1 MSQKNLLISLCALSV
16 VACGHY
22 SPPETFESKMAR
34 YQVRNTGNSGVPEI
48 EPIQFKTTR
57 MRAPAS
63 VEPKTEKEDI
73 NFSNR
78 KLYFITLYKQYHE
91 LSSFSQ
97 TPVREIKQCPSF
109 HSALVDHSEVEKPRV
124 DWKVQYNTNKIQDE
138 NYVKYYPELYLS
150 MDDNAPTPRVVDLIR
165 NDTSKTQSLVQS
177 AIEKHVDK
185 THAELAELCEYGT
198 SDNYYAFEN
207 LNTEIRKKDVAPAS
221 TTGMKILLKTTLFSN
236 KALIESLKQSSTPS
250 RSPASAIKKVDF
262 EALVMNRLGVPWA
275 KGYYQSLKERP

>member
-1 MSQKNLLISLCALSV
+1 MSQNNLFIALFALCAG
-16 VACGHY
+16 ACGHY
-22 SPPETFESKMAR
+22 APPETFESKMAR
-34 YQVRNTGNSGVPEI
+34 YQVRNTGTSGVPEI
-48 EPIQFKTTR
+48 EPIQFQAPR

-63 VEPKTEKEDI
+63 ISPSQNEDI

-91 LSSFSQ
+91 LSSFSKA
-97 TPVREIKQCPSF
+97 PVREINQCPSF

-124 DWKVQYNTNKIQDE
+124 DFKVQYNSEKIKDE
-138 NYVKYYPELYLS
+138 SYIKYYPELYLS

-165 NDTSKTQSLVQS
+165 NDISKTQSLVQT

-207 LNTEIRKKDVAPAS
+207 LNTEMRKKEVAPA
-221 TTGMKILLKTTLFSN
+221 TTAGMRVLLKTTLFSN
-236 KALIESLKQSSTPS
+236 KALIESLKSSSSPS
-250 RSPASAIKKVDF
+250 RSPASAIKQVDF
-262 EALVMNRLGVPWA
+262 ETLVMNRLGVPWA
-275 KGYYQSLKERP
+275 KLYYQSLKNRP